1 MEAEVAAILN
11 HQALAPVFGPASRAE
26 VPLTG
31 VVAGQVVG
39 GLVDRLAVLPGR
51 VLVVDFKT
59 NRAPPPRLDDTPVL
73 YLRQMAAYRAVLCQ
87 IFPHHGI
94 ECALIWTREAR
105 ISWLPDSLLD
115 RHSPAASVA
124 A

>member
-1 MEAEVAAILN
+1 
-11 HQALAPVFGPASRAE
+11 
-26 VPLTG
+26 
-31 VVAGQVVG
+31 
-39 GLVDRLAVLPGR
+39 VDRLAVLPGR